1 LLDREA
7 SHGRSVMD
15 YRPLPLPV
23 FAPPQQIELGR
34 WSTNPIFPDID
45 MRGSVCT
52 GTRSGARDAREGNER
67 AKNARA
73 IPRKVDS

>member
-1 LLDREA
+1 
-7 SHGRSVMD
+7 MD

-34 WSTNPIFPDID
+34 WNTNPIFSDID
-45 MRGSVCT
+45 MRGT
-52 GTRSGARDAREGNER
+52 GARSGARDAREGNEY

-73 IPRKVDS
+73 TPRKVDS